1 LSQAQIQTQNHPTMK
16 KLYSIFAVTF
26 LLSLFTGMHRS
37 FANENLP
44 KETLPISRPKPV
56 FKAPFKPLPFKTLLP
71 NVELYEFNAKAYA
84 FDKIVGLQPI
94 LVGKEWQTVTNDPIK
109 FALTPNK
116 QTAVLGEEIELTL
129 TAELLDISP
138 KLLFTLE
145 ELRNYSIKVILPQDF
160 IQTGGT
166 YLNFAT
172 GTLDP
177 TNPKHTY
184 TIKGRYLDKPAPD
197 DCFKVLRKLNDDV
210 FVLKS
215 TICLQVKGI
224 DIALKVGSDSSDNNR
239 IATTNYDDLKFM
251 TFGSFTDWTS
261 NIAKVYSSNANHYLR
276 CYGGEAYIYYV
287 NFNFYYAETSNFPV
301 GSVKIDIYLGNQLQT
316 SKIITNLVNGAETIN
331 KVGPGVFKGVFTVYS
346 STNGSGTPIATREII
361 INAINDPC
369 PTNTPNTLSIST
381 NETSLCPGASTT
393 LTAMTNCTA
402 ASISWQK
409 DGAAYGTN
417 GVTTS
422 VSTSGTYKAVCNSPA
437 MVSNTIAVSVSNT
450 PTVPNI
456 KTNRNSITPGE
467 FATLTA
473 TNCQGTVVWQ
483 GPNNFTDIGDEISV
497 GQPGNYQALCRSNCN
512 GTVYYSDLSGI
523 IGISLLPLRLE
534 ADKYEK
540 YSNETAQI
548 SAYGCNNGYI
558 SWKVNG
564 AAIPQS
570 DNPLTAYSAGTYS
583 AQCTSFNGP
592 SSDWVVLYISE
603 KTSNTPFVTASKTHA
618 FPTDNVTLNASG
630 CPSGW
635 YYKWE
640 IPVTANDN
648 SVTIQRPVGT
658 PQIVNGPGTYKV
670 QCILNDQ
677 NQSAYT
683 SVTVNPLNIG
693 DVIIN
698 ITANKTEAN
707 IGEPVVFTVTGN
719 CPNGGG
725 IRWMINGMNYW
736 SYVGET
742 FTGTGPG
749 TYAAR
754 CESGPQISPTVY
766 YTVKPPKPG
775 GISIVSDKTRAK
787 DNELVTLRA
796 IGCDNEVTWTLP
808 DNTEVRGSTILF
820 NFGPG
825 LYKAKCVNK
834 FGFTSEP
841 ASLTIATRNWN
852 EPSLIQTNTSIAAN
866 QLGEMQI
873 QGCPNDWVQWAI
885 PRKDANGNEVKDA
898 NGQTVYD
905 YTGGKILIFKGPGIY
920 KVRCSTGDYSYN
932 FQNIVVQAAPTNS
945 LFLKANRNVAKPDE
959 SVTITAYGCPN
970 GTVTWKNGNQTA
982 TGTQITVT
990 GPGVRM
996 AKCTGDYSNNGD
1008 WALAQIRNDGNIT
1021 PYLNASVYEACPDQP
1036 VNITA
1041 SGCPNG
1047 WWYQTRWIKPGQLD
1061 YWLANRN
1068 APVWEVYNYGGSNE
1082 TKNGPNLYS
1091 ARCISPDGSWMGDF
1105 DEKSITVEPAFPN
1118 DLRATNNGPVLMG
1131 ATSVKLAVTEV
1142 PSATYAWAGPNAF
1155 VSGVRSPE
1163 ILTPTEA
1170 QTGIYTVTLNKGV
1183 GQPWAC
1189 NATATTKLTVSGC
1202 DIRIKASNATTGV
1215 ESYVLPYSTN
1225 PNRAFGDLGLE
1236 VISPSGMVLSNM
1248 NFVWTK
1254 PDGTTASSQQLV
1266 VDTKGI
1272 YRVKVTVPNTT
1283 IGCAATVSI
1292 TEPGTRYMLWE
1303 KARDLTM
1310 SNGTIP
1316 VKVVPLKYEGKA
1328 DRTIFF
1334 GEGGLPT
1341 STDNFSAEQYKT
1353 KSYLMLYSVNSSTKS
1368 EVLRVIPDFNYAK
1381 THSSWNQADFSGRMM
1396 MYDYT
1401 EKNFL
1406 GGWKYTNGVPVKR
1419 IYEYETTGERP
1430 LNDDCVVMT
1439 SKLKEPDN
1447 GAAGVSGSGECI
1459 TGMGCGWKETGNSV
1473 YDGDKVYIQYYK
1485 PCETS
1490 TIPNTGSNATPPAPD
1505 YGTLGW
1511 FFNTPTYTTQP
1522 LVNVLPGDLRGVLGV
1537 NPSSTAFK
1545 QKMSGYIAGFFI
1557 EASSVDPKVIIKNTD
1572 AVSRQRFKLYVYLL
1586 IDELKKAL
1594 LQSDDPN
1601 VRAYA
1606 NSLRYPDDATI
1617 DACFDAYAPEDGSS
1631 WNPFNNPYQA
1641 ATMIVNGFLDSLPID
1656 VYREEKID
1664 AVTKALTE
1672 KVKNAYNAL
1681 VPILNSCTEGV
1692 ATGQTSYCTAQAA
1705 LVMEIRNIL
1714 ISQGKD
1720 VSNSLFAFE
1729 NILVADATTISNI
1742 WSGIGGNP
1750 TNPNPTYQG
1759 YTITYKI
1766 IDNSPTLKFQ
1776 KGADIITI
1784 TNLTVPNGIV
1794 DDSPSNNVP
1803 DWVRTLSY
1811 KERIKPLASEGLQK
1825 EGNVPVRFSDG
1836 RTGNA
1841 YSPNGSGASSF
1852 YIQDTQNDV
1861 EYFKIDGHYIF
1872 RKYDNDGKEILYY
1885 LDENDNKWHKFVPF
1899 DYPASMSEVMKIY
1912 GPSLLV
1918 FADKT
1923 ERIFLATTIGLIT
1936 LPISGSTYILYTAI
1950 GAFGVTFLTEA
1961 LREELKGTAYL
1972 EAYDTVSW
1980 LLMAYQAGAFIGK
1993 GTQYLVKNLPILE
2006 TNIRKI
2012 ELGIR
2017 NSTIPPKFKA
2027 VFKQLIEAVE
2037 TLRTQTKGN
2046 ANNKG
2051 LTSSYGQP
2059 LSEIGEVIQAADG
2072 TVIVKG
2078 KFSNRPFNPNNSGG
2092 SILNLDWN
2100 NATIEQAGI
2109 NDIQTHLA
2117 RLAHDTW
2124 NDRMIE
2130 RLIKIKNGTIPV
2142 TDFDKK
2148 FYTHE
2153 LRELQRCR
2161 NLGFSDT
2168 RQLSYEE
2175 WDSVHSAT
2183 LEDYKI
2189 NEAMDYLGQKISS
2202 LFHPDVQI
2210 E

>member
-1 LSQAQIQTQNHPTMK
+1 MSQAQIQTQNHPTMK

-26 LLSLFTGMHRS
+26 LLSLFAGPYWS

-56 FKAPFKPLPFKTLLP
+56 YKAPFKPLPFKTLLP

-94 LVGKEWQTVTNDPIK
+94 LVGKEWQTVTNDPVK
-109 FALTPNK
+109 FTLTPNK
-116 QTAVLGEEIELTL
+116 PTAVLGEEIELTL

-184 TIKGRYLDKPAPD
+184 TIKGRYLDKPALD
-197 DCFKVLRKLNDDV
+197 DCFKVLRKVNEEV
-210 FVLKS
+210 FVLKHIACINVTDIDS
-215 TICLQVKGI
+215 PNSIVEKVNPTREILTGI
-224 DIALKVGSDSSDNNR
+224 DASKIEINSLAARGPNEIASFGSSNTTFYYNCKNDGSVPVLNINGTNYTEITSKQGSIKIKVTFLNSDN
-239 IATTNYDDLKFM
+239 TT
-251 TFGSFTDWTS
+251 
-261 NIAKVYSSNANHYLR
+261 IVRESSNNFVGYPFPNLSVKVTIQL
-276 CYGGEAYIYYV
+276 YIYSGLD
-287 NFNFYYAETSNFPV
+287 N
-301 GSVKIDIYLGNQLQT
+301 
-316 SKIITNLVNGAETIN
+316 
-331 KVGPGVFKGVFTVYS
+331 
-346 STNGSGTPIATREII
+346 SGTLLDTKSQEII
-361 INAINDPC
+361 INRGPC
-369 PTNTPNTLSIST
+369 PTNNTLSIST
-381 NETSLCPGASTT
+381 NETALCPGASTI
-393 LTAMTNCTA
+393 LTANTNCFA
-402 ASISWQK
+402 ANISWQK
-409 DGAAYGTN
+409 DGAAYGVN
-417 GVTTS
+417 GATTS

-437 MVSNTIAVSVSNT
+437 MVSNTITVSVSNT

-523 IGISLLPLRLE
+523 VGISLLPLRLE

-592 SSDWVVLYISE
+592 SSDWVALYISE
-603 KTSNTPFVTASKTHA
+603 KTSNTPFITASKTHA

-635 YYKWE
+635 FYKWE
-640 IPVTANDN
+640 IPVTASDN

-725 IRWMINGMNYW
+725 IRWMVNGMNYW

-742 FTGTGPG
+742 FTGIGPG

-808 DNTEVRGSTILF
+808 DNTEVKGSTILF

-841 ASLTIATRNWN
+841 ASLTIANRNWN
-852 EPSLIQTNTSIAAN
+852 EPSLIQTNTSIATN

-945 LFLKANRNVAKPDE
+945 LFLKASRNVAKPDE

-970 GTVTWKNGNQTA
+970 GIVTWKNGNQTA

-1068 APVWEVYNYGGSNE
+1068 APAREVYNYGGSNE

-1118 DLRATNNGPVLMG
+1118 DLRATNNGPALTG

-1189 NATATTKLTVSGC
+1189 NVTATTKLTVSGC
-1202 DIRIKASNATTGV
+1202 DIRIKASDATTGV

-1236 VISPSGMVLSNM
+1236 VISPSGMTLSNM
-1248 NFVWTK
+1248 NFSWTK

-1266 VDTKGI
+1266 VGTKGI

-1283 IGCAATVSI
+1283 IGCVATVSI
-1292 TEPGTRYMLWE
+1292 TEPGTRYMLWT
-1303 KARDLTM
+1303 KAKEMMFGD
-1310 SNGTIP
+1310 GIIAKVIP
-1316 VKVVPLKYEGKA
+1316 IKYENKLDHISFYSSGGKP
-1328 DRTIFF
+1328 TPNQVFT
-1334 GEGGLPT
+1334 GE
-1341 STDNFSAEQYKT
+1341 AYYT
-1353 KSYLMLYSVNSSTKS
+1353 KSYLIMYDFNGNARS
-1368 EVLRVIPDFNYAK
+1368 EVLRVIPDFNYASS
-1381 THSSWNQADFSGRMM
+1381 HQSWNSGDFSGRIEI
-1396 MYDYT
+1396 YDYR
-1401 EKNFL
+1401 EKNFQW
-1406 GGWKYTNGVPVKR
+1406 GYKYNNGQRVSKIFSHQVGCASNNCV
-1419 IYEYETTGERP
+1419 IT
-1430 LNDDCVVMT
+1430 DDCLQIKYKPKPGGVTTADADRTVDSEGYT
-1439 SKLKEPDN
+1439 KTNYVHEYDGEVFDVWTRPCESTPPTTPPTNNEPTWQN
-1447 GAAGVSGSGECI
+1447 PNTTPIPPIIISG
-1459 TGMGCGWKETGNSV
+1459 GMGSTPTPSEFREKMCQYVAQFFLEADQVDKTELVITNCTNTTCTSTE
-1473 YDGDKVYIQYYK
+1473 GDKK
-1485 PCETS
+1485 
-1490 TIPNTGSNATPPAPD
+1490 
-1505 YGTLGW
+1505 
-1511 FFNTPTYTTQP
+1511 
-1522 LVNVLPGDLRGVLGV
+1522 
-1537 NPSSTAFK
+1537 
-1545 QKMSGYIAGFFI
+1545 
-1557 EASSVDPKVIIKNTD
+1557 
-1572 AVSRQRFKLYVYLL
+1572 RFTLYVKLL
-1586 IDELKKAL
+1586 AESMKKAL
-1594 LQSDDPN
+1594 LSSSDAT
-1601 VRAYA
+1601 VRNYA
-1606 NSLRYPDDATI
+1606 NKIQLPSQEIIDAAAESFIGASKDAYSNTANPNRYKDAACAIANAFGLLPNNEKIDVYKEEEIDRVFSDVMSDVKILYNSLALLITNCETPGGARLSGNCNNILIDAIIKTIIQQNLNLLNSIEIGQDKTNYINGVSKSTFWLNLSTNLGITPTNTNIPGQQRILSSNGAFELIFTPIGESAIIQVKTFIDGGVQENRFVVGDDAIGPFAVWVLKQAAKAGTGAITEIGVQLIIEKYLNGPQTWEKAWKNLNI
-1617 DACFDAYAPEDGSS
+1617 DWGEVIKSSGESLIGNAY
-1631 WNPFNNPYQA
+1631 YQA
-1641 ATMIVNGFLDSLPID
+1641 AFDGFYS
-1656 VYREEKID
+1656 
-1664 AVTKALTE
+1664 
-1672 KVKNAYNAL
+1672 
-1681 VPILNSCTEGV
+1681 
-1692 ATGQTSYCTAQAA
+1692 TSDY
-1705 LVMEIRNIL
+1705 
-1714 ISQGKD
+1714 
-1720 VSNSLFAFE
+1720 LFT
-1729 NILVADATTISNI
+1729 D
-1742 WSGIGGNP
+1742 
-1750 TNPNPTYQG
+1750 PNPTLEGAAATFGLNVVQGFLLGKAADFAGKIVDKLVDNSFKPDRVFWGLRQMNILSPLMNIPSFRVELVKYIWRFSETNRLFGNFARGKVLEELLGSTMYKLSQGWEWVGSKYLATSGGVSAKGQFPLFDFFQGNLGVSLKTCKSSSAISTSQYEGFIDQIANAKGRALNYTFTDGTGFARTPSSVRLDIGVENTADLSRFDFLTDYLNSKLANPVTAPLYQG
-1759 YTITYKI
+1759 VTI
-1766 IDNSPTLKFQ
+1766 N
-1776 KGADIITI
+1776 
-1784 TNLTVPNGIV
+1784 
-1794 DDSPSNNVP
+1794 
-1803 DWVRTLSY
+1803 
-1811 KERIKPLASEGLQK
+1811 
-1825 EGNVPVRFSDG
+1825 
-1836 RTGNA
+1836 
-1841 YSPNGSGASSF
+1841 
-1852 YIQDTQNDV
+1852 
-1861 EYFKIDGHYIF
+1861 
-1872 RKYDNDGKEILYY
+1872 
-1885 LDENDNKWHKFVPF
+1885 
-1899 DYPASMSEVMKIY
+1899 
-1912 GPSLLV
+1912 
-1918 FADKT
+1918 
-1923 ERIFLATTIGLIT
+1923 
-1936 LPISGSTYILYTAI
+1936 
-1950 GAFGVTFLTEA
+1950 
-1961 LREELKGTAYL
+1961 
-1972 EAYDTVSW
+1972 
-1980 LLMAYQAGAFIGK
+1980 
-1993 GTQYLVKNLPILE
+1993 
-2006 TNIRKI
+2006 
-2012 ELGIR
+2012 
-2017 NSTIPPKFKA
+2017 
-2027 VFKQLIEAVE
+2027 VFKV
-2037 TLRTQTKGN
+2037 N
-2046 ANNKG
+2046 
-2051 LTSSYGQP
+2051 
-2059 LSEIGEVIQAADG
+2059 
-2072 TVIVKG
+2072 
-2078 KFSNRPFNPNNSGG
+2078 
-2092 SILNLDWN
+2092 
-2100 NATIEQAGI
+2100 
-2109 NDIQTHLA
+2109 
-2117 RLAHDTW
+2117 
-2124 NDRMIE
+2124 
-2130 RLIKIKNGTIPV
+2130 
-2142 TDFDKK
+2142 
-2148 FYTHE
+2148 
-2153 LRELQRCR
+2153 
-2161 NLGFSDT
+2161 
-2168 RQLSYEE
+2168 
-2175 WDSVHSAT
+2175 
-2183 LEDYKI
+2183 
-2189 NEAMDYLGQKISS
+2189 
-2202 LFHPDVQI
+2202 
-2210 E
+2210 